1 MVSSSYRFGWKLKPA
16 SIDSDVRIFYVK
28 EMEMSWLIAL
38 MGLSV
43 VATIGAGFW
52 LEMKPRQLP
61 TPAWLKGGLL
71 ANLALF
77 ATGMA
82 GAMLMGVGDVMAAE
96 PMAGAAMEITLGKGL
111 ALLGIGLPTG
121 LAAIGAA
128 IALGPIG
135 SASLAVIAEKPEM
148 FGRTLIYMGLAEG
161 IAIYG
166 LVMSILLLGKL

>member
-1 MVSSSYRFGWKLKPA
+1 MT
-16 SIDSDVRIFYVK
+16 
-28 EMEMSWLIAL
+28 WLIAL
-38 MGLSV
+38 MGLP
-43 VATIGAGFW
+43 VAATLGAGIW
-52 LEMKPRQLP
+52 LATKPQRVS
-61 TPAWLKGGLL
+61 AMWLKGGLL

-77 ATGMA
+77 GLGLA
-82 GAMLMGVGDVMAAE
+82 GVMLMGVQEVMAAE
-96 PMAGAAMEITLGKGL
+96 PVAAAVEITLGKGL

-135 SASLAVIAEKPEM
+135 SAAMAVIAEKPEM

-166 LVMSILLLGKL
+166 LVMSILMLGKL

>member
-1 MVSSSYRFGWKLKPA
+1 
-16 SIDSDVRIFYVK
+16 
-28 EMEMSWLIAL
+28 MSWLIAMMVL
-38 MGLSV
+38 P
-43 VATIGAGFW
+43 VAATLGAGIW
-52 LEMKPRQLP
+52 LEMKPRSV
-61 TPAWLKGGLL
+61 PAGWLKGSLF
-71 ANLALF
+71 ANVALF
-77 ATGMA
+77 GLGLA
-82 GAMLMGVGDVMAAE
+82 GVMLLGVQEVLAAE
-96 PMAGAAMEITLGKGL
+96 PAATAAAGAITLGQGL

-135 SASLAVIAEKPEM
+135 SAALAVIAEKPEM

>member
-1 MVSSSYRFGWKLKPA
+1 
-16 SIDSDVRIFYVK
+16 
-28 EMEMSWLIAL
+28 MSWLIAL

-43 VATIGAGFW
+43 AATIGAGFW
-52 LEMKPRQLP
+52 LELRPRRLP
-61 TPAWLKGGLL
+61 APNWLKGGLL

-77 ATGMA
+77 AAGMA
-82 GAMLMGVGDVMAAE
+82 GAMLLGVSDVMAAE
-96 PMAGAAMEITLGKGL
+96 PAVASGEISTGLGL
-111 ALLGIGLPTG
+111 ALLGAGLPTG

-148 FGRTLIYMGLAEG
+148 FGRTLIFMGLAEG

>member
-1 MVSSSYRFGWKLKPA
+1 MSGLIAWMVVPVAATLGAGIWLELKPRR
-16 SIDSDVRIFYVK
+16 VP
-28 EMEMSWLIAL
+28 
-38 MGLSV
+38 
-43 VATIGAGFW
+43 AG
-52 LEMKPRQLP
+52 
-61 TPAWLKGGLL
+61 WLKGGLL
-71 ANLALF
+71 ANIALF
-77 ATGMA
+77 GLGLVGVT
-82 GAMLMGVGDVMAAE
+82 LMGVQEVFAAE
-96 PMAGAAMEITLGKGL
+96 PAVVAAGEISLGQGL

-135 SASLAVIAEKPEM
+135 SAALAVIAEKPEM